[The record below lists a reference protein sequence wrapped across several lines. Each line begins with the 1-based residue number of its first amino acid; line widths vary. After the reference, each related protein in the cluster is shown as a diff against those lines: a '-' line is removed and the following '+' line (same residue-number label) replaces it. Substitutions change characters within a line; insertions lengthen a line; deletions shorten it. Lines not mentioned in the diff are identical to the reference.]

1 MDRFLRV
8 CDNLSRAGGIL
19 SGILIIGSL
28 GLILVEILVRTL
40 FHGTLYVTEEYSGYL
55 MAALTSFALAFTL
68 REKAHIRM
76 VFLFSVLKGKARR
89 ILEVYAYLV
98 GAVFS
103 AILTLTTFIFFW
115 DSVVNQSR
123 SMQISETYLAI
134 PQAVLPLGAGLLFL
148 QFCAEVVRSL
158 ERPATPS
165 ASSQEG
171 KAEEERIE
179 AASLGR

>member
-1 MDRFLRV
+1 MGARFVRF
-8 CDNLSRAGGIL
+8 CDTLSRAGGIL
-19 SGILIIGSL
+19 SGILIVGSF
-28 GLILVEILVRTL
+28 GLILLEILVRTMV
-40 FHGTLYVTEEYSGYL
+40 HGTLYITEEYSGYL
-55 MAALTSFALAFTL
+55 MAAITFFALAFTL

-76 VFLFSVLKGKARR
+76 VFLFSVLKGKARKM
-89 ILEVYAYLV
+89 LQVYTCLL

-103 AILTLTTFIFFW
+103 AILTVTTFVFFW

-148 QFCAEVVRSL
+148 QFCAEAVRALSPQN
-158 ERPATPS
+158 E
-165 ASSQEG
+165 EG
-171 KAEEERIE
+171 HKEKTEKGRIE

>member
-28 GLILVEILVRTL
+28 GLILAEILVRTL
-40 FHGTLYVTEEYSGYL
+40 FHGTLYITEEYSGYL
-55 MAALTSFALAFTL
+55 MAAITFFALSFTL

-103 AILTLTTFIFFW
+103 AILTVTTFIFFW

-148 QFCAEVVRSL
+148 QFCVEVIRSL
-158 ERPATPS
+158 QRHDSPS
-165 ASSQEG
+165 SSSEEG
-171 KAEEERIE
+171 AEKAGIE